1 MRVDEVPVPDVK
13 LDGEPLDDREEG
25 VGGEQMTYLDAEWD
39 GDPLDDGEEGV
50 GGEQM
55 TYLDAEWDGEP
66 LDDRE
71 EGVGGEHGSLVSLRV
86 DDLAQRRMR
95 SREPSVN
102 VKEN

>member
-1 MRVDEVPVPDVK
+1 MTYRTVPDVQW
-13 LDGEPLDDREEG
+13 DGERLDDRG
-25 VGGEQMTYLDAEWD
+25 
-39 GDPLDDGEEGV
+39 EGV

-86 DDLAQRRMR
+86 DDLAQRRVGR
-95 SREPSVN
+95 REPSVN

>member
-1 MRVDEVPVPDVK
+1 MPYLDAEG
-13 LDGEPLDDREEG
+13 DGEPLDDREEG
-25 VGGEQMTYLDAEWD
+25 GYD
-39 GDPLDDGEEGV
+39 
-50 GGEQM
+50 EQM

-86 DDLAQRRMR
+86 DDLAQRRVR
-95 SREPSVN
+95 RREPSVN